1 MVWKP
6 TISKLASR
14 SALALLLAVVPGPRS
29 FGQVS
34 EESSVPLP
42 DGVLAGDA
50 AYGAREFSAAVEAYA
65 RASPLDLPPESVNRL
80 AVAQFMTGAFS
91 DAERIFR
98 FGIVRAPEMAALHNN
113 LGALRYAHGEYR
125 EAREHILDALERYP
139 DNGHF
144 QSNLRLVRYA
154 DENRRESRARQE
166 ATAPIDWVESVVGDV
181 LRVKAL
187 IPEEV
192 STLSIELER
201 RGDTFL
207 ARKMFDGAAA
217 EYQRLIRLDEENY
230 PVVHKLGLAHHQL
243 GDLDRAEDFYR
254 DALDINPYYI
264 PSLNNLGSLE
274 HMRGRPDRAMEYFV
288 RVLDIRPDWP
298 MALQNVGLLL
308 FTVERYEEGLQYF
321 LRALTLD
328 PSLLDRRTESGLPI
342 VAQSTPANTAMFSYY
357 MARVSAS
364 AGNADLTM
372 SYLYRAVEE
381 GLTGLDLIRDPSF
394 GLLAEDERYI
404 ALVAS
409 LGGA

>member
-1 MVWKP
+1 MVWTP
-6 TISKLASR
+6 AISRISSPSVL
-14 SALALLLAVVPGPRS
+14 ALALVVGPGIPGY
-29 FGQVS
+29 GQVS
-34 EESSVPLP
+34 E
-42 DGVLAGDA
+42 GDA
-50 AYGAREFSAAVEAYA
+50 AYQARDFSAAVEAYA
-65 RASPLDLPPESVNRL
+65 SVSPLDLPSESVNRL
-80 AVAQFMTGAFS
+80 AVAQFMTGALA

-98 FGIVRAPEMAALHNN
+98 FGISRAPEAADLYNN
-113 LGALRYAHGEYR
+113 LGALRYAQGEFR
-125 EAREHILDALERYP
+125 QARDHILDALERYP

-154 DENRRESRARQE
+154 DENRRESRARQQG
-166 ATAPIDWVESVVGDV
+166 TPPIDWVESVVGDV
-181 LRVKAL
+181 LRVKPL

-192 STLSIELER
+192 STLSTELER

-217 EYQRLIRLDEENY
+217 EYQRLVRMDEENY

-243 GDLDRAEDFYR
+243 GNLDRAEDFYR

-274 HMRGRPDRAMEYFV
+274 HMRGRPDRAMEFFA
-288 RVLDIRPDWP
+288 RVLEIRPDWP

-321 LRALTLD
+321 LRALALD
-328 PSLLDRRTESGLPI
+328 PTLLERRNESGLPI

-381 GLTGLDLIRDPSF
+381 GLSDPDLIRDPSF
-394 GLLAEDERYI
+394 ALLDEDERYI
-404 ALVAS
+404 MLVSS